1 VIEKAKAPLKIL
13 ILGGTGFTGPHQ
25 VWYATQRGHQV
36 TVFNRGQ
43 RQADLPKGVEH
54 LTGDRNAPDG
64 VAALKGSRTW
74 DVIIDIPTTLPKWVR
89 DAGQALQGRARQYI
103 FISTISTYGNNFP
116 KAWFDETAEV
126 MKYEGRTTRSRLPP
140 DQPAASMA
148 RSRSCRR
155 EKQRSGSPGKRRLF
169 GRDSSLGRAIRRIA
183 SRTGRCASRVAVK
196 CSCRAMAKTRSRSS
210 TRATWPS
217 G

>member
-1 VIEKAKAPLKIL
+1 MVNRRDFVKAGAAAGAALALSKDVFGQPRVVEKAAAPLKIL

-43 RQADLPKGVEH
+43 RQADLPKTVEH

-64 VAALKGSRTW
+64 VAALRGNRTW

-103 FISTISTYGNNFP
+103 FISHRGTEG
-116 KAWFDETAEV
+116 AE
-126 MKYEGRTTRSRLPP
+126 ERTDIVHGEHS
-140 DQPAASMA
+140 
-148 RSRSCRR
+148 
-155 EKQRSGSPGKRRLF
+155 EHFKLF
-169 GRDSSLGRAIRRIA
+169 VVVCSLVARRIG
-183 SRTGRCASRVAVK
+183 S
-196 CSCRAMAKTRSRSS
+196 
-210 TRATWPS
+210 
-217 G
+217 